1 MNSQKFLEF
10 WHASRYNRH
19 VFVNILLRKRTVDE
33 DIGKYCFVR
42 KKVYAMKIW
51 EFFENMNECV
61 YASDIDTDELVY
73 MNKRHS
79 GCTAFIR

>member
-1 MNSQKFLEF
+1 MALS
-10 WHASRYNRH
+10 
-19 VFVNILLRKRTVDE
+19 
-33 DIGKYCFVR
+33 G

-73 MNKRHS
+73 MNKKALRMYGIHS
-79 GCTAFIR
+79 LDEIAGKKCYEVLQHCSAPVSYTHLTLPTT

>member
-1 MNSQKFLEF
+1 MKTLKNMALS
-10 WHASRYNRH
+10 
-19 VFVNILLRKRTVDE
+19 
-33 DIGKYCFVR
+33 G

-73 MNKRHS
+73 MNKKALRMYGIHS
-79 GCTAFIR
+79 FCLLYTSDAADD

>member
-1 MNSQKFLEF
+1 MQVGIIDMYLSIYCYEKGLWMKILE
-10 WHASRYNRH
+10 
-19 VFVNILLRKRTVDE
+19 NIALS
-33 DIGKYCFVR
+33 G

-73 MNKRHS
+73 MNKKHS
-79 GCTAFIR
+79 ECTAFIR

>member
-1 MNSQKFLEF
+1 MKTLENM
-10 WHASRYNRH
+10 ALS
-19 VFVNILLRKRTVDE
+19 
-33 DIGKYCFVR
+33 G